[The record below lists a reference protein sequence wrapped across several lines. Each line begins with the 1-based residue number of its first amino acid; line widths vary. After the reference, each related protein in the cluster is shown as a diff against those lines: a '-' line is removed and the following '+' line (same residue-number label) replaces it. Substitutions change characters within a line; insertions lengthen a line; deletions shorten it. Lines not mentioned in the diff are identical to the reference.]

1 MPAPGHFNIHSLPSQ
16 DTRHCDRCF
25 ELIWLTSIEPHT
37 LYLLTPGN
45 HCLHEQTT
53 TLTGYQISFSLEFLY
68 DNGIHYTLTHWLV
81 SQTARSH
88 VLHDDPD
95 IQLRIGHI
103 IRDINREYDH
113 STHLSAD
120 IISGL
125 LNLLLLYLKRRS
137 GDTPA
142 PTTTETQMVRN
153 FLTSVKRQFITK
165 RLVYDYALELSITPN
180 YLNRVV
186 KKLTGTTASD
196 HIRQQIVLEA
206 KRQIITSGASMKQVA
221 YNLGF
226 DNLAHFSKFF
236 KNKSGQNYTAFK
248 RSL

>member
-1 MPAPGHFNIHSLPSQ
+1 MPASCHFHIHSLPCQ
-16 DTRHCDRCF
+16 NTGHCHQNF
-25 ELIWLTSIEPHT
+25 ELVWLTSVEPHN
-37 LYLLTPGN
+37 LYLLAPGS
-45 HCLHEQTT
+45 HGRCEQTT
-53 TLTGYQISFSLEFLY
+53 THTGYLLAFSLEFLY
-68 DNGIHYTLTHWLV
+68 ANGIQHTITHWLG
-81 SQTARSH
+81 SH
-88 VLHDDPD
+88 PTKAFILRNDPAM
-95 IQLRIGHI
+95 QHRIGHI
-103 IRDINREYDH
+103 IHDINREYKDN
-113 STHLSAD
+113 THLSPD
-120 IISGL
+120 IIAGL

-137 GDTPA
+137 ADTQTPA
-142 PTTTETQMVRN
+142 TTQTKMVRN
-153 FLTSVKRQFITK
+153 FLASVKRQFITK